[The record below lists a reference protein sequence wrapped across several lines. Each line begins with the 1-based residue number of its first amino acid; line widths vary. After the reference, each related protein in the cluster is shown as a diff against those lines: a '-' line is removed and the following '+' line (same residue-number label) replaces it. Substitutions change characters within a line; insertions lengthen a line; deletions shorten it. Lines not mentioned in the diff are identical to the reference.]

1 MLTTPT
7 LAPNKSGGLF
17 DDDDDDDFF
26 SVGSADKTTP
36 PQATPSMTK
45 EPTKQDKEKLEY
57 VVNNETCIYMYFC
70 SSSVFGASSDFAFGQ
85 DDDDNLFLS
94 PPTGMATKE
103 QKQPEATKESP
114 EVRAIN

>member
-1 MLTTPT
+1 MCLHV
-7 LAPNKSGGLF
+7 F
-17 DDDDDDDFF
+17 
-26 SVGSADKTTP
+26 
-36 PQATPSMTK
+36 
-45 EPTKQDKEKLEY
+45 Y
-57 VVNNETCIYMYFC
+57 

-114 EVRAIN
+114 EVRTIN